1 MKIIIDSAIPF
12 IQGVLEP
19 YAEVVYLEGSA
30 ISPKDVKDADGLII
44 RTRTRCNAELLDG
57 SSVRCISTATI
68 GTDHID
74 LDYCKQNGIHVQH
87 ASGCNAGGVMNY
99 VLSAIYGIASRK
111 RLRMEGVT
119 VGIIGVGNVG
129 SRVSRALQLLGLKVL
144 QCDPPRA
151 AVEGPAQFCDQDYL
165 LRNSDIVTM
174 HVPLNASTR
183 NMADARFFSTM
194 KLGAIFVNTS
204 RGEIVVEQDLLNAI
218 STTKLGSAI
227 LDTWCN
233 EPYIN
238 KDLLDMVD
246 IATPHIAGY
255 SFQGKLLGTSMA
267 VRALAR
273 YFGIAPLYDFFPNP
287 GDQPRDAVKLDL
299 RGRTQGQIASIIQ
312 YNYPIFT
319 DDFIFRV
326 DPDRFEFL
334 REHYRYRREF
344 FID

>member
-1 MKIIIDSAIPF
+1 MKVVIDNAVPF

-19 YAEVVYLEGSA
+19 FADVCYMEGAA
-30 ISPKDVKDADGLII
+30 ISSESIKDADALII
-44 RTRTRCNAELLDG
+44 RTRTKCSPELLEG
-57 SSVRCISTATI
+57 SPVKCIATATI

-74 LDYCKQNGIHVQH
+74 LDYCKQRGIHVQN
-87 ASGCNAGGVMNY
+87 ASGCNAGAVMNY
-99 VLSAIYGIASRK
+99 VLSAIYGSAARK
-111 RLRMEGVT
+111 RMRLEGCT

-129 SRVSRALQLLGLKVL
+129 SRVSRSLQLLGFKVL

-151 AVEGPAQFCDQDYL
+151 EAEGPAQFCELDYL

-174 HVPLNASTR
+174 HVPLNNETR
-183 NMADARFFSTM
+183 DMADARFFSTM

-204 RGEIVVEQDLLNAI
+204 RGEVVVEDDLLQAV
-218 STTKLGSAI
+218 TKLGSVI
-227 LDTWCN
+227 LDTWRN
-233 EPYIN
+233 EPHIN
-238 KDLLDMVD
+238 RELLDRVD

-255 SFQGKLLGTSMA
+255 SYQGKLLGTSMA
-267 VRALAR
+267 VRSVAR
-273 YFGIAPLYDFFPNP
+273 FFGIQELYDFFPNP
-287 GDQPRDAVKLDL
+287 GSEPKDAVKLDL
-299 RGRTQGQIASIIQ
+299 RGRTEGQIASIIQ

-326 DPDRFEFL
+326 DPDRFEYF